1 MLTRAII
8 YCGAIL
14 SLPLS
19 ARTAHA
25 HGGPLVVMYIILFQY
40 IIVFA
45 VQLVIFV
52 FMAYGIVGKNRDS
65 DHLKE
70 L

>member
-1 MLTRAII
+1 
-8 YCGAIL
+8 
-14 SLPLS
+14 
-19 ARTAHA
+19 
-25 HGGPLVVMYIILFQY
+25 MYIILFQY